1 MEGKPFALIGVNSD
15 ETPEIALEAV
25 KANELNWR
33 SFQNSQ
39 EGKAD
44 IATDW
49 KVSGWPTI
57 IIIDGKGII
66 RYRGHD
72 GHEATKV
79 ATKYVALLDP
89 SVLEEEEV
97 IEEVIEEEEIVEE
110 PIIIEEEIVEEPI
123 IIDEEPRS

>member
-15 ETPEIALEAV
+15 ETPEIALAAV

-33 SFQNSQ
+33 SFQNSR
-39 EGKAD
+39 EGQAD
-44 IATDW
+44 IAMDW
-49 KVSGWPTI
+49 KVSSWPTI
-57 IIIDGKGII
+57 VIIDDKGII

-79 ATKYVALLDP
+79 AAKYVAMLDP

-97 IEEVIEEEEIVEE
+97 IEEVEEVEEEIIEEIVEG
-110 PIIIEEEIVEEPI
+110 
-123 IIDEEPRS
+123 PRS

>member
-33 SFQNSQ
+33 SFQNAR
-39 EGKAD
+39 EGQPD

-57 IIIDGKGII
+57 VIIDGKGII

-89 SVLEEEEV
+89 SVLEEEV
-97 IEEVIEEEEIVEE
+97 IEEVEEVEEEIVEE
-110 PIIIEEEIVEEPI
+110 ITEEEIVEEPI